1 MAEMSEKRKQYL
13 AEYQKS
19 NLKRIPLDVKP
30 EFYDAIKRAAD
41 KNGESV
47 NGFIKRAIRTELL
60 RSTKS
65 PISES

>member
-1 MAEMSEKRKQYL
+1 MANISEDRKQYL
-13 AEYQKS
+13 VGYKKEKI
-19 NLKRIPLDVKP
+19 KRIPLDVKP

-65 PISES
+65 PVSKS